1 MKNYFEE
8 TIMSDSVLF
17 YILIKTEENGNTW
30 RLLLK
35 RALPINMKKLAE
47 GYSYYLLCVLT
58 TWKKELMEYTTTM
71 KLYKVNHIIK
81 EDDNKEDLF

>member
-1 MKNYFEE
+1 
-8 TIMSDSVLF
+8 
-17 YILIKTEENGNTW
+17 
-30 RLLLK
+30 
-35 RALPINMKKLAE
+35 MKKLAE